1 MASKQNSKEYPVRIL
16 REELRQRSVRE
27 AEMLSRSVSRLTSYY
42 IQPCPEYWDEVDSQ
56 YAVAERLLY
65 IQHCRSSLEQCIAS
79 GASCLRYRWHDGRV
93 TYTRF
98 RRTSPARIKVSGLLS
113 GAPEA
118 LPDREARQ

>member
-1 MASKQNSKEYPVRIL
+1 MASKQNSKEFPVHIL

-27 AEMLSRSVSRLTSYY
+27 AEKLSRSVGRLTSYD
-42 IQPCPEYWDEVDSQ
+42 IQPCTEYRDEVDSQ

-79 GASCLRYRWHDGRV
+79 GASKLRYRWMDGHV

-98 RRTSPARIKVSGLLS
+98 RRTAPARVKVSGLLTGTPKS
-113 GAPEA
+113 
-118 LPDREARQ
+118 